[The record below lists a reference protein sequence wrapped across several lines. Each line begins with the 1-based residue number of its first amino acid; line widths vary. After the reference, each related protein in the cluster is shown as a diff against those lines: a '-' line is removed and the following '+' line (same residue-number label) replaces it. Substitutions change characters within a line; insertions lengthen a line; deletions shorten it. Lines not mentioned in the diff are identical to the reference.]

1 MKKEVF
7 KFFTGCIILILA
19 SGCVSDVIHHPGF
32 VSTKVFGT
40 LHLKGKHTDIK
51 PFVLAIEHNQTFF
64 KMEEESLKEV
74 SVKLIYPDEKGN
86 YEVRF
91 SNSAVQLDLMFI
103 ARDHYLVSSRFSR
116 TLGIETY
123 EYNPTL
129 TVDPLWKRNF
139 DFSLKPILSQYIVEK
154 RFNLPDKDQYFLGQ
168 WLNSQDEIP
177 EN

>member
-1 MKKEVF
+1 MKKKVF
-7 KFFTGCIILILA
+7 EFFAVCIVLLLV
-19 SGCVSDVIHHPGF
+19 SGCASHVIHHPGI

-40 LHLKGKHTDIK
+40 LHLKGEHADIK
-51 PFVLAIEHNQTFF
+51 PFVLAIEHNQTFL
-64 KMEEESLKEV
+64 KVEEKNLTQV
-74 SVKLIYPDEKGN
+74 SAKIIYPEENGN

-129 TVDPLWKRNF
+129 MVDPLWKRNF

-168 WLNSQDEIP
+168 WLNSQDGIL